1 MSIVFPIPTNLLTL
15 KLPIQV
21 VNGVAAREAKYYKFF
36 KSDFR
41 AVVASIVGG
50 IALAD
55 SIIIMNITDVVMK
68 KNRALLVSSI
78 NVVYLIPVQN
88 SSASTAFSALVTAS
102 KSGAFANSLNRKLT
116 GHGVPFK
123 VSVDAP
129 VMTDRNPTSFPTI
142 SPSVVSD
149 QMHPIS
155 GMSVTTIG
163 LIAGFLSMAC
173 ILFIIFGFFLFVHCS
188 KMQKRR

>member
-1 MSIVFPIPTNLLTL
+1 MIPTNDLMIPHILLV
-15 KLPIQV
+15 KV

-50 IALAD
+50 IAQAD
-55 SIIIMNITDVVMK
+55 SVVIMNITDVVMK
-68 KNRALLVSSI
+68 KNRALLISSI
-78 NVVYLIPVQN
+78 SVTYLIPVQN
-88 SSASTAFSALVTAS
+88 SSASTAFSALVAAS
-102 KSGAFANSLNRKLT
+102 TSGAFANSLNRKLT

-123 VSVDAP
+123 VSVNAP
-129 VMTDRNPTSFPTI
+129 MMTDRNPTSFPTV
-142 SPSVVSD
+142 SPTGITD
-149 QMHPIS
+149 RMHPIS

-173 ILFIIFGFFLFVHCS
+173 ILFIIAGFFIFVHCS
-188 KMQKRR
+188 KRKKQR